1 MVRYAMTVK
10 RFSWRL
16 GCCTAAAILVSVAHG
31 QSLSAKYGTRAP
43 GTCGS
48 TKEPAKG
55 VLSAQQAV
63 RYLTCNLEKEIGG
76 NQLYLLE
83 NIKVEVGKALHSFN
97 CLPSNAPALP
107 IPTESSI

>member
-1 MVRYAMTVK
+1 MTAI
-10 RFSWRL
+10 RSSWRL
-16 GCCTAAAILVSVAHG
+16 GCCTATTLLVSVAYG
-31 QSLSAKYGTRAP
+31 QILSAKYGTREP
-43 GTCGS
+43 GTCGA

-55 VLSAQQAV
+55 VLSDQQPVV
-63 RYLTCNLEKEIGG
+63 RYLTCNLEKEISG